1 MRTVSF
7 SQPQVQAV
15 LSRDFVCFTTSTEGD
30 PSAGE
35 SIRHRPSDNA
45 GTCLRGNGQQNV
57 QTLFLT
63 PDGRIFHA
71 VSGYIAPD
79 DLLEELRFAQELFAV
94 LQVTPQADQEE
105 KLKTAHRDRLTQL
118 EFTPEQIDAVGP
130 NIGLGMDLSA
140 FVPSLNPGNPLIPQ
154 NPRTA
159 PGNRPVAPP
168 LDPMSIFARGQ
179 ILNDHKF
186 CMKHPLMPAPK
197 FDRDPTALIGTGKSF
212 FMSSSGGN
220 SGR

>member
-7 SQPQVQAV
+7 SQPQVQSI

-30 PSAGE
+30 PTAGE
-35 SIRHRPSDNA
+35 SIRHRPSESP

-79 DLLEELRFAQELFAV
+79 DLLGELKFAQDLFAV
-94 LQVTPQADQEE
+94 LKVMPAEEQAEAV
-105 KLKTAHRDRLTQL
+105 KLAHRERLEQL
-118 EFTPEQIDAVGP
+118 QFTPEQIDSVGP
-130 NIGLGMDLSA
+130 NIGFGMDLS
-140 FVPSLNPGNPLIPQ
+140 VMLPNMNLGNLPSPQ
-154 NPRTA
+154 KERPRD
-159 PGNRPVAPP
+159 NRRLPSAT
-168 LDPMSIFARGQ
+168 DPMSAFARGQ
-179 ILNDHKF
+179 ILNDHKY
-186 CMKHPLMPAPK
+186 CLNHPLTPAPK
-197 FDRDPTALIGTGKSF
+197 FDRDPTPLIGSGKSF